1 MNCLP
6 EVKEKGP
13 NIYVRQTMD
22 CMHKLCIYFNIAKD
36 ATLRDRCNSNSNS
49 NNQNKKKIYAY
60 TFIATPIRV
69 RLLWLSLKPNKY
81 VQLDGSRQALHH
93 VYGSTSSAITLHCA
107 Q

>member
-13 NIYVRQTMD
+13 NIYVRQTVD

-36 ATLRDRCNSNSNS
+36 VTHRDRCNSNSN
-49 NNQNKKKIYAY
+49 NNKKIYAY

-81 VQLDGSRQALHH
+81 VQLDGSHQALHH

-107 Q
+107 P